1 MELTLGMVAIN
12 GVPLPLVG
20 THDVVSTVCER
31 WVRLTPGT
39 QKKEQ
44 VATKI
49 AKATGLLQDD
59 VLSALPSGNVSLGD
73 SQGIFE

>member
-1 MELTLGMVAIN
+1 MKITLGMVAIN

-20 THDVVSTVCER
+20 THDVVSSLCER

-59 VLSALPSGNVSLGD
+59 VLSSLPSGNVSLGD